1 MRRLEVETPG
11 RLPYAEAW
19 AMQRDYAERRKRGE
33 AGDRLLLVEHPH
45 VLTFGRNARKT
56 NLLAP
61 PERLREMNV
70 EVHEIDRGGDVTYH
84 GPGQVVGYP
93 IIDLREWK
101 RDVLAYVRGIEQ
113 SVMAALRKFGIES
126 FTEPGA
132 TGVWTNQGKVCAIGV
147 HISRWVT
154 THGFALNWRTDLSYF
169 GLIVPCGL
177 QRPVTSMEA
186 LGATPPLETVHEALA
201 EEFAREFGYE
211 EVQWRAAAAVR

>member
-1 MRRLEVETPG
+1 MRRLEVESPG
-11 RLPYAEAW
+11 RVPYAEAW
-19 AMQRDYAERRKRGE
+19 AMQRALAEQRKRGE
-33 AGDRLLLVEHPH
+33 SGDRLLLVEHPH
-45 VLTFGRNARKT
+45 VLTLGRNARIT

-61 PERLREMNV
+61 SETLSRLGV
-70 EVHEIDRGGDVTYH
+70 EVHEIDRGGDITYH

-101 RDVLAYVRGIEQ
+101 RDVVAYVRGIEQ

-132 TGVWTNQGKVCAIGV
+132 TGVWTSRGKICAIGV

-177 QRPVTSMEA
+177 QRPVTSMQAIGVEA
-186 LGATPPLETVHEALA
+186 PLEAVHDALV

-211 EVQWRAAAAVR
+211 SVEWRAAVAAQ

>member
-1 MRRLEVETPG
+1 MRRLEVETLG
-11 RLPYAEAW
+11 RVPYAEAW
-19 AMQRDYAERRKRGE
+19 AMQRACADRRKRGE

-45 VLTFGRNARKT
+45 VLTFGRNAHMT

-61 PERLREMNV
+61 PAKLRELNV

-93 IIDLREWK
+93 IVDLREWK
-101 RDVLAYVRGIEQ
+101 RDVVAYVRGIEQ
-113 SVMAALRKFGIES
+113 SVMAALRKFGIDS
-126 FTEPGA
+126 FTESGA
-132 TGVWTNQGKVCAIGV
+132 TGVWTSQGKICAIGV

-154 THGFALNWRTDLSYF
+154 THGFALNWKTDLSYF

-186 LGATPPLETVHEALA
+186 MGAAPPLEAVHEALV
-201 EEFAREFGYE
+201 EEFAREFGYDGVE
-211 EVQWRAAAAVR
+211 WSAAVAAQ